1 MDTDSVLEVLELLAR
16 MMSDVVRS
24 ENTERLRRI
33 GAWAWGLLG
42 KCREVGEMATEDV
55 GTIRN
60 LGKRAATILR
70 KIQETEN
77 KRSQE
82 EEDSGSPDSDMEE
95 MAKLEMENQ
104 HANEVKMGE
113 LPVTAEA
120 QGSSMPDD
128 SEQSE
133 LEAAKARLQARIQD
147 GTDISDS
154 AQSVNEA
161 LFKQTRSL
169 LDMVI
174 TVVGEFYG
182 QRDLLE
188 AREIWA

>member
-1 MDTDSVLEVLELLAR
+1 
-16 MMSDVVRS
+16 
-24 ENTERLRRI
+24 
-33 GAWAWGLLG
+33 
-42 KCREVGEMATEDV
+42 
-55 GTIRN
+55 
-60 LGKRAATILR
+60 
-70 KIQETEN
+70 
-77 KRSQE
+77 
-82 EEDSGSPDSDMEE
+82 
-95 MAKLEMENQ
+95 MENQ